1 MRVIKKKEHKKL
13 RKKVGTPQ
21 NQAKRMTKKYFD
33 PISKEPLLSFKTKE
47 QKDSFVSIPKDEG
60 DSFAEI
66 LKQYDKNT
74 LDLEYLLAWP
84 ITSRPW
90 ALCDKF
96 LFILGQFR
104 GTYTP

>member
-1 MRVIKKKEHKKL
+1 MRVIKKKRTQKIEKKSRDATKL
-13 RKKVGTPQ
+13 GQK
-21 NQAKRMTKKYFD
+21 NDKKYFD
-33 PISKEPLLSFKTKE
+33 PISKEPLLSFNTKV